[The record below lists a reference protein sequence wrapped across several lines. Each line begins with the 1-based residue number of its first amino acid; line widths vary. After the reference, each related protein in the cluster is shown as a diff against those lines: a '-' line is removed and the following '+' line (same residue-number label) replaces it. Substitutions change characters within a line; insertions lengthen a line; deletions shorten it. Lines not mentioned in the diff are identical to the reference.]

1 MENMKKISFSF
12 ASAILIAGCS
22 GSGEETNP
30 QTVDSSENETVD
42 SQETND
48 NTDDNSEDQVGSD
61 GNTDTEKGTSDDD
74 AENVD
79 SSEES
84 ETESDTE
91 VYAGAQ
97 LNPNYFIDTHIISQP
112 DRFYLAYAI
121 DRDKEKGQTVTPEQ
135 RLKISLFENDPSEQD
150 ILSSYTELTLD
161 WPSLTIQFDQEGNDL
176 AATSAQSVLFYDA
189 LFGISDL
196 YGVEDITFLSP
207 DGEQRMTVAERTVD
221 DTITVKDE
229 RGETR
234 GYYAIYDKEL
244 EETLFIPGG
253 ELEEPVVNESGEP
266 LSFPETIEKMK
277 SVEPDTFYSTAIVE
291 GIEIVSSSI
300 TNGVATVQ
308 YTMNQDIVTEAD
320 RIVFENAIQL
330 AALDFHAWEVRL
342 FNDTLKEKRTY
353 PLVGQ

>member
-1 MENMKKISFSF
+1 MENMKKISFLF
-12 ASAILIAGCS
+12 ASALFIAGCS
-22 GSGEETNP
+22 DSGEETNS
-30 QTVDSSENETVD
+30 QTADSSENEAVD
-42 SQETND
+42 SQETED
-48 NTDDNSEDQVGSD
+48 NGEDQAESD
-61 GNTDTEKGTSDDD
+61 SNTETEEDSSGD
-74 AENVD
+74 AADNVD
-79 SSEES
+79 ASEES
-84 ETESDTE
+84 ETESDTA

-112 DRFYLAYAI
+112 ERFYLAYAI
-121 DRDKEKGQTVTPEQ
+121 ERDKEEAQTPPKQ
-135 RLKISLFENDPSEQD
+135 RLETSLFENDPSEQD

-196 YGVEDITFLSP
+196 YGIEDITFLSP

-221 DTITVKDE
+221 DTINVKDE

-244 EETLFIPGG
+244 QETLFIPGG

-342 FNDTLKEKRTY
+342 INDTLKEKRTY
-353 PLVGQ
+353 PLIGQ